1 MTVYEIISKKR
12 DKFSLTKKEIGFF
25 IDGYTQGRIAD
36 YQMAALLMAIF
47 LNGMDKEESRFLT
60 DAYLHSGQILDL
72 STISGA
78 KVDKHSTGGV
88 GDKVSIILAP
98 IVAAAGINVPMISG
112 RGLGHSG
119 GTLDKLES
127 IPGFRVDYN
136 SEEFIDK
143 VRKQHACLNGQTK
156 ELAPA
161 DKKIYALRDVTATVQ
176 SVPLIAASIMSKK
189 IAEGINALVLDVKTG
204 QGAFMPAYED
214 ALELARTLIAIGEE
228 AGISTVAYITD
239 MNSPLGF
246 TVGNWLEIVECID
259 CLKNNGPAD
268 LMELTHLLAGTMI
281 YLGGKSKSITDG
293 VQLSEHLLKDGS
305 AWEKFLQIVQ
315 TQEGDISLIK
325 QPDLYGEASYQAGY
339 QSPESGWISSINAL
353 EIGLA
358 AVILGAG
365 RQQAEDTID
374 YRAGIRLYAKPGQKI
389 EKGDL
394 LFSLYSEKEGRLS
407 PALEKIASAVSIS
420 DSPVQMPKL
429 IHTFLDKSGI

>member
-1 MTVYEIISKKR
+1 M
-12 DKFSLTKKEIGFF
+12 
-25 IDGYTQGRIAD
+25 
-36 YQMAALLMAIF
+36 
-47 LNGMDKEESRFLT
+47 
-60 DAYLHSGQILDL
+60 
-72 STISGA
+72 
-78 KVDKHSTGGV
+78 
-88 GDKVSIILAP
+88 
-98 IVAAAGINVPMISG
+98 
-112 RGLGHSG
+112 
-119 GTLDKLES
+119 
-127 IPGFRVDYN
+127 
-136 SEEFIDK
+136 
-143 VRKQHACLNGQTK
+143 
-156 ELAPA
+156 
-161 DKKIYALRDVTATVQ
+161 TATVQ

-325 QPDLYGEASYQAGY
+325 QPDLYGESSYQAGY
-339 QSPESGWISSINAL
+339 QSPEGGWISSINAL